1 MLYSEI
7 IFSFKLKK
15 TVTKIIIVIVLIFLG
30 GNMANKQYYGIKYP
44 FTCDG
49 FQNFYADV
57 NSSLKD
63 KVRSQV
69 MHVIFTPKGQRLR
82 KPEFGTDL
90 IKHIFEP
97 NDSVSWEAVK
107 NEVMESVKRWVDNV
121 SVNDIQV
128 VKSED
133 DKGEIF
139 VRVDYSV
146 SEGNKVVSDTVI
158 ASI

>member
-1 MLYSEI
+1 M
-7 IFSFKLKK
+7 
-15 TVTKIIIVIVLIFLG
+15 
-30 GNMANKQYYGIKYP
+30 
-44 FTCDG
+44 
-49 FQNFYADV
+49 
-57 NSSLKD
+57 
-63 KVRSQV
+63 
-69 MHVIFTPKGQRLR
+69 
-82 KPEFGTDL
+82 

>member
-1 MLYSEI
+1 
-7 IFSFKLKK
+7 
-15 TVTKIIIVIVLIFLG
+15 
-30 GNMANKQYYGIKYP
+30 MANKQYYGVKYP
-44 FTCDG
+44 FTCEG

-57 NSSLKD
+57 NSSLMD

-97 NDSVSWEAVK
+97 NDSVSWEAIK

-121 SVNDIQV
+121 SINDIQV
-128 VKSED
+128 VQSE
-133 DKGEIF
+133 GEDGEGF
-139 VRVDYSV
+139 VRIDYSV
-146 SEGNKVVSDTVI
+146 REGNKVVNDTI
-158 ASI
+158 ITSI